1 MSYKIIPTKIHGALD
16 YIVAIALFFAPTLFG
31 FKALGGPAVIIPMVL
46 GVGLALY
53 SLLTRYEWG
62 VFKVLPM
69 PYHLVIDFIAAL
81 FLAVSPFLF
90 GFSSAPINAWLP
102 HVIVGLTVILVV
114 ALSQTEPSPVEHPA
128 M

>member
-16 YIVAIALFFAPTLFG
+16 YIVTIALFFAPTLFG